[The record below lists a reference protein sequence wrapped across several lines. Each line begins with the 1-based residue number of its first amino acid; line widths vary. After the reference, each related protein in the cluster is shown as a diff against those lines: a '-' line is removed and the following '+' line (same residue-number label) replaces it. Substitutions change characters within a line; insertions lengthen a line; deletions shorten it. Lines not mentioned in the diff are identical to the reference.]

1 MPYALRVA
9 LSLAALLLIAGPV
22 RAQTSPDVS
31 VAQADSLWQQG
42 QFEAAL
48 QELEALDE
56 AAPKNAEAL
65 WRLARVKADLGE
77 EAPEDEQERW
87 YRDALEDATAA
98 VELDSASADAHV
110 ARAIASGRVGLI
122 SGTKEKVRRSR
133 EVKESVDRAI
143 ALDPNNALAY
153 HIRGRWHYEV
163 ASLGFFAR
171 AALNLVY
178 GGLPDASYEQAL
190 QDLQRA
196 NAIEDLVIN
205 HVELGKTYLKLDEEA
220 EARAAFQRALDHPSV
235 YPKDDLYKE
244 QARERLEE
252 MG

>member
-1 MPYALRVA
+1 M
-9 LSLAALLLIAGPV
+9 
-22 RAQTSPDVS
+22 
-31 VAQADSLWQQG
+31 
-42 QFEAAL
+42 
-48 QELEALDE
+48 
-56 AAPKNAEAL
+56 
-65 WRLARVKADLGE
+65 
-77 EAPEDEQERW
+77 
-87 YRDALEDATAA
+87 
-98 VELDSASADAHV
+98 

-122 SGTKEKVRRSR
+122 SGTKEKVRHSR

-244 QARERLEE
+244 QARERFLPSYVPPHPQTPIPPPSTNALLRRDQPDVPHRLPLPPRPVRLDAGRLRGGRAAGRRGAEQ
-252 MG
+252 GPRAGRRRQ